1 MIDRYNLRGSVS
13 FMSADF
19 PLISEHAVLADRL
32 DGFLLAVDVVPPRL
46 LQVPILIRHKLHLN
60 AVLKGNS
67 QQESGRNGQQS
78 KSRSFICLDLVFVFV
93 VGHDVRIRDV
103 DPVVV
108 LAVNRTAV
116 HFLVGVSPGQDCHE
130 SHSYLFTSKTRL
142 GQSPI

>member
-32 DGFLLAVDVVPPRL
+32 DGLFLAFDVVPPGL
-46 LQVPILIRHKLHLN
+46 LQVAILIRHKLHLH
-60 AVLKGNS
+60 AVLKGNN
-67 QQESGRNGQQS
+67 QQC
-78 KSRSFICLDLVFVFV
+78 KSRCLDLVFVFV

-116 HFLVGVSPGQDCHE
+116 HFLVRVSPGQDCHE
-130 SHSYLFTSKTRL
+130 SHSYLFTSKIRL

>member
-1 MIDRYNLRGSVS
+1 
-13 FMSADF
+13 MSTDF

-32 DGFLLAVDVVPPRL
+32 DGLFLAVDVVPPSL
-46 LQVPILIRHKLHLN
+46 LQVATLIRHKLHLH
-60 AVLKGNS
+60 AVLKGN
-67 QQESGRNGQQS
+67 GQQC
-78 KSRSFICLDLVFVFV
+78 KSRAFICLDLVFVFV

-130 SHSYLFTSKTRL
+130 SHSYLFTSRIRL
-142 GQSPI
+142 G